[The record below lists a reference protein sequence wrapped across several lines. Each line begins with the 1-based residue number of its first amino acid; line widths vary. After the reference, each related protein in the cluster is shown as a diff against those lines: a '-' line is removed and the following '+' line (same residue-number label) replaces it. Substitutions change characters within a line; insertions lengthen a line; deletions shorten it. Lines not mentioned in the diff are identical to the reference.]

1 MHDFLG
7 NAALLTAV
15 SVGSAF
21 FFIRLFNYV
30 SSRS

>member
-15 SVGSAF
+15 SVASAF
-21 FFIRLFNYV
+21 LFTRLFNYV
-30 SSRS
+30 SSRG